1 MSIRKIDFFTI
12 SRANGDCAV
21 LLLSHPGP
29 NLLGRYLP
37 RSKVNDLL
45 FAEQVNPSKQQQSQ
59 RHAESDSPQG
69 DVYMDIDELEA
80 DRADTMDLATFL
92 E

>member
-1 MSIRKIDFFTI
+1 MSIRMIDFFTLP
-12 SRANGDCAV
+12 RANGDCVV

-45 FAEQVNPSKQQQSQ
+45 LAEHVHVKRPLSS
-59 RHAESDSPQG
+59 EDIF
-69 DVYMDIDELEA
+69 MDIDELEVEQ
-80 DRADTMDLATFL
+80 ADTMDLATFL

>member
-1 MSIRKIDFFTI
+1 MSIRMIEFFTLP
-12 SRANGDCAV
+12 RGNGDCVV

-45 FAEQVNPSKQQQSQ
+45 LAEHVNVKRPLPV
-59 RHAESDSPQG
+59 EDI
-69 DVYMDIDELEA
+69 YMHVDELEIEQ
-80 DRADTMDLATFL
+80 ADTMDLATFL